1 MIPRA
6 RLESIAAWDIYVPAP
21 VTAVPCLPA
30 MTDVLPSGSNAG
42 VPADDFDLL
51 WFCQLAA
58 DGEFL
63 GAGPLRR
70 PTLPYL
76 CGLVE
81 TAAEMGFSSL
91 LTATNFHAEHDA
103 WTAAVAT
110 LAQTRGAGLLVAVRP
125 GMFHPAIFAKMA
137 ATAASLFPG
146 RVRINIVTGSN
157 PAENAMYGDAES
169 HDTRYARTHE
179 FVHVVR
185 RLWTES
191 VVDHAGEFYRTSGAV
206 LAPKPS
212 PMIPIYFG
220 GHSAPAQRIAAE
232 LADVYLIWG
241 DTLPSIAARVA
252 SMHEAEAVAG
262 RSVRIGLRVHV
273 VVRETEAEAWAA
285 ADRMI
290 SRIDPAVRAAFIAA
304 SGTADSEGQARQ
316 RALASGTSLV
326 VEENLWAGVGLARTG
341 VGVAIVGDP
350 SQVAAKLRAYQAVG
364 ISTFILSG
372 YPHLEECRRFGELVM
387 PLLRT
392 SAGSASAATRARAGV
407 APVT

>member
-1 MIPRA
+1 MPDALPTASTR
-6 RLESIAAWDIYVPAP
+6 VP
-21 VTAVPCLPA
+21 
-30 MTDVLPSGSNAG
+30 S
-42 VPADDFDLL
+42 ADDLDLL

-63 GAGPLRR
+63 GAGPHRK
-70 PTLPYL
+70 PTLAYL
-76 CGLVE
+76 SSLVE

-91 LTATNFHAEHDA
+91 LTATNYHAEHDA
-103 WTAAVAT
+103 WTASVAT
-110 LAQTRGAGLLVAVRP
+110 LAQTRGAGLLIAVRP

-157 PAENAMYGDAES
+157 PAENAMYGDTES

-179 FVHVVR
+179 FVHLVR
-185 RLWTES
+185 RLWTEP
-191 VVDHAGEFYRTSGAV
+191 VVDHEGIFYRTTGAV

-212 PMIPIYFG
+212 PTIPIYFG

-232 LADVYLIWG
+232 LADVYLVWG
-241 DTLPSIAARVA
+241 DTLPSIATRIATMRD
-252 SMHEAEAVAG
+252 AEAAAG

-285 ADRMI
+285 ADRLI
-290 SRIDPAVRAAFIAA
+290 SRIDPAVRAAFTAA
-304 SGTADSEGQARQ
+304 SGSADSEGQARQ
-316 RALASGTSLV
+316 RALASGSSLV
-326 VEENLWAGVGLARTG
+326 VEDNLWAGVGLARTG
-341 VGVAIVGDP
+341 VGVAIVGNP
-350 SQVAAKLRAYQAVG
+350 EQVEAKLRAYQALG

-387 PLLRT
+387 PQLRAHRSSDGAS
-392 SAGSASAATRARAGV
+392 SARARAGV